1 MVKQFEA
8 QIGKFLWKGPFSLF
22 RIPLDELK
30 NKKMDGGLQV
40 PCLAVMGRSL
50 LISQCLRL
58 LKISDPYYLNHV
70 DYWLGPLLV
79 NVKPGMGQMA
89 HNPSDNPYFSE
100 LGYGLAS
107 IMINDFL
114 TADSLKNLTNK
125 QIYSHLAEFPVPKI
139 VREAPRDRKY
149 KPVWKLLHSRY
160 VSSLERDLLFLIIHN
175 KLPVIEKLFRIGPRN
190 DPYCIQCPGALFS
203 DVEHF
208 FCQCEET
215 KEAWAWI
222 RVQLLNL
229 IGYAGLLSSDS
240 DLLRLFIPPTKNQ
253 GEIVWLLSRFVWY
266 VWDKVNVNKSN
277 VRVDKMIAFLRNRF
291 MEDKERLSLSE
302 LRSIFLI
309 TVT

>member
-1 MVKQFEA
+1 MASILPIRKGMVKQFEA

-100 LGYGLAS
+100 LGDGLAS
-107 IMINDFL
+107 IMISDFL

-149 KPVWKLLHSRY
+149 KPV
-160 VSSLERDLLFLIIHN
+160 
-175 KLPVIEKLFRIGPRN
+175 
-190 DPYCIQCPGALFS
+190 
-203 DVEHF
+203 
-208 FCQCEET
+208 
-215 KEAWAWI
+215 
-222 RVQLLNL
+222 
-229 IGYAGLLSSDS
+229 
-240 DLLRLFIPPTKNQ
+240 
-253 GEIVWLLSRFVWY
+253 
-266 VWDKVNVNKSN
+266 
-277 VRVDKMIAFLRNRF
+277 
-291 MEDKERLSLSE
+291 
-302 LRSIFLI
+302 
-309 TVT
+309 